1 MSEISTIFKVN
12 AKAFVLLA
20 VIILTGIVQ
29 ALGVDLGLDLEHYI
43 ALLLAD
49 LAVWAVPNSSPNK
62 QE

>member
-1 MSEISTIFKVN
+1 MNIVKAN
-12 AKAFVLLA
+12 AKALILLA
-20 VIILTGIVQ
+20 LIILAGIVQ